1 MSLEELR
8 GELEELTAEEM
19 MIVDENAEYLGV
31 SRLLLMENAG
41 RSVADVIEKRVGIRG
56 KRVVIVA
63 GRGNKGGDGFAAAR
77 HIASRGGRPVVIL
90 IGKGAD
96 IEGREAKHN
105 WEMIKRMDWSVRLL
119 ELGDAVNLDVL
130 RRELEGA
137 DAIVDALIG
146 TGLRGPLREPLLSV
160 VKIINSC
167 KAFKVSVDVPTGVD
181 PSTGEVHGEAVKAD
195 VTVTMHKPK
204 RGLRGNERYTG
215 EVVVANI
222 GVPPE
227 AEIIVGPGDVRFT
240 IRRRPPESKKGDWG
254 RVLVVGG
261 GWQYSGAPALAAL
274 AALRGGCDL
283 AVVIAPQSVSGAIR
297 SFSPNLIVQE
307 VEGLKFTPKHVDMV
321 IKTAERFDCVV
332 VGPGMGVDEEVF
344 EAARLIIDKLRNLGK
359 PMVID
364 ADGLKALS
372 RGLDVVKGAKA
383 VLTPHAGEFKLLFGT
398 SLEGSWADKAL
409 KVRGLAKE
417 HEVTLLVKAH
427 PEDVISDG
435 VRVKVNMT
443 GNPAMTVGGTGDVLT
458 GLTASILS
466 RGFPCLRAAA
476 AASFIC
482 GAAGSLAAEEK
493 GYHILATDVIDKIPE
508 VVRRFEPWVEGLS
521 AVLERRRAWS

>member
-1 MSLEELR
+1 VSLEELR

-19 MIVDENAEYLGV
+19 MIVDENSEYLGV
-31 SRLLLMENAG
+31 PRLLLMENAG
-41 RSVADVIEKRVGIRG
+41 RSVADVIEQRVGIKG
-56 KRVVIVA
+56 KRIVRVA
-63 GRGNKGGDGFAAAR
+63 GRGNKGGDGFATAR
-77 HIASRGGRPVVIL
+77 HIACRGGRPVVIL
-90 IGKGAD
+90 VGKGDD
-96 IEGREAKHN
+96 IEGREAKCN
-105 WEMIKRMDWSVRLL
+105 WEMIRRMDWSIRLL
-119 ELGDAVNLDVL
+119 ELGDCANLDVL
-130 RRELEGA
+130 KGELEGA
-137 DAIVDALIG
+137 DVIVDALVG
-146 TGLRGPLREPLLSV
+146 TGLRGPLREPLLSI
-160 VKIINSC
+160 VKIMNSC
-167 KAFKVSVDVPTGVD
+167 KAFKVSIDVPTGVN
-181 PSTGEVHGEAVKAD
+181 PSTGEVRGDAVKAD

-204 RGLRGNERYTG
+204 KGLRGNEQYTG
-215 EVVVANI
+215 EIVIANI
-222 GVPPE
+222 GVPLE

-283 AVVIAPQSVSGAIR
+283 AVIMAPQSVSGVIR

-307 VEGLKFTPKHVDMV
+307 VEGLKFMPKHADEVV
-321 IKTAERFDCVV
+321 RVAERFDCVV

-344 EAARLIIDKLRNLGK
+344 EAARIIIERLRGLGK

-364 ADGLKALS
+364 ADGLKALA
-372 RGLDVVKGAKA
+372 RDLDIVKGANA
-383 VLTPHAGEFKLLFGT
+383 VLTPHSGEFRLLFGT
-398 SLEGSWADKAL
+398 SLEGSWAEKAL
-409 KVRGLAKE
+409 KVKKVAKE
-417 HEVTLLVKAH
+417 HEITLLVKAH

-443 GNPAMTVGGTGDVLT
+443 GDPAMTVGGTGDVLT

-508 VVRRFEPWVEGLS
+508 VMHHFEPWVEGLS
-521 AVLERRRAWS
+521 TILERRRV

>member
-1 MSLEELR
+1 VSLEELR
-8 GELEELTAEEM
+8 GELEELTAGEM
-19 MIVDENAEYLGV
+19 MIVDENSEYLGV
-31 SRLLLMENAG
+31 PRLLLMENAG
-41 RSVADVIEKRVGIRG
+41 RSVADVIEQRTGVKG
-56 KRVVIVA
+56 KKIVVVA

-77 HIASRGGRPVVIL
+77 HIACRGGRPVVIL
-90 IGKGAD
+90 VGRGAD
-96 IEGREAKHN
+96 IEGREAKYN
-105 WEMIKRMDWSVRLL
+105 WEMAKRMDWSIRLL
-119 ELGDAVNLDVL
+119 ELRDHADLDVL
-130 RRELEGA
+130 RKELGEA
-137 DAIVDALIG
+137 DVVIDALVG

-160 VKIINSC
+160 VKAINSC
-167 KAFKVSVDVPTGVD
+167 DAFKVSIDVPTGVN
-181 PSTGEVHGEAVKAD
+181 PSTGEVHGEAVEAD

-204 RGLRGNERYTG
+204 RGLRGNERHTG

-240 IRRRPPESKKGDWG
+240 VRRRPPESKKGDWG

-283 AVVIAPQSVSGAIR
+283 AVVMTSQSVSGAIR
-297 SFSPNLIVQE
+297 SFSPNLIVRE
-307 VEGLKFTPKHVDMV
+307 VEGLKFTPKHVDEV
-321 IKTAERFDCVV
+321 VRTAERFDCVV

-344 EAARLIIDKLRNLGK
+344 EATRIIVERLKGLGK

-364 ADGLKALS
+364 ADGLKALAG
-372 RGLDVVKGAKA
+372 GLDVVREANA
-383 VLTPHAGEFKLLFGT
+383 VLTPHAGEFTLLFST
-398 SLEGSWADKAL
+398 SLEGSWAEKAL
-409 KVRGLAKE
+409 KVKRVARE

-435 VRVKVNMT
+435 IRVKVNMT

-466 RGFPCLRAAA
+466 RGFSCLRAAA

-493 GYHILATDVIDKIPE
+493 GYHMLATDVIDKIPE
-508 VVRRFEPWVEGLS
+508 VMRRFEPWVEGLS
-521 AVLERRRAWS
+521 TVLDKRRA

>member
-19 MIVDENAEYLGV
+19 MIVDENSEYLGV

-41 RSVADVIEKRVGIRG
+41 RSVADVIEQRVGIKD
-56 KRVVIVA
+56 KRIVIVA

-77 HIASRGGRPVVIL
+77 HIACRGGKPAVIL
-90 IGKGAD
+90 IGRGVD

-105 WEMIKRMDWSVRLL
+105 WEIIKRMDWSMKLL
-119 ELGDAVNLDVL
+119 ELRDAVNLDVL
-130 RRELEGA
+130 RRGLEEA
-137 DAIVDALIG
+137 DVIVDALIG

-167 KAFKVSVDVPTGVD
+167 KAFKVSIDVPTGVD
-181 PSTGEVHGEAVKAD
+181 PSTGEVHGEAIKAD

-204 RGLRGNERYTG
+204 RGLRGNEQYTG

-240 IRRRPPESKKGDWG
+240 VRRRPPESKKGDWG
-254 RVLVVGG
+254 RVLVIGG
-261 GWQYSGAPALAAL
+261 GWQYSGAPGLAAL

-307 VEGLKFTPKHVDMV
+307 VEGFKFTPKHVDAV
-321 IKTAERFDCVV
+321 VRIAERFDCIV
-332 VGPGMGVDEEVF
+332 VGPGMGIDEEVF
-344 EAARLIIDKLRNLGK
+344 EASRLIIDKLRSLGK

-372 RGLDVVKGAKA
+372 RSLDVVKGAKA
-383 VLTPHAGEFKLLFGT
+383 VLTPHVGEFKLLFGT

-409 KVRGLAKE
+409 KVKRLAKE

-466 RGFPCLRAAA
+466 RGFSCLRAAA

-493 GYHILATDVIDKIPE
+493 GYHILATDVVDKIPE
-508 VVRRFEPWVEGLS
+508 VMRRFEPWVEGLS
-521 AVLERRRAWS
+521 VVLERRRA

>member
-1 MSLEELR
+1 VSLEELR

-19 MIVDENAEYLGV
+19 MIVDENSEYLGV
-31 SRLLLMENAG
+31 PRLLLMENAG
-41 RSVADVIEKRVGIRG
+41 RSVADVIEQRTGIKG
-56 KRVVIVA
+56 KKIVVVA

-77 HIASRGGRPVVIL
+77 HIACRGGRPVVIL
-90 IGKGAD
+90 VGRGID
-96 IEGREAKHN
+96 IEGREAKYN
-105 WEMIKRMDWSVRLL
+105 WEMVKRMDWSIRLL
-119 ELGDAVNLDVL
+119 ELRDHADLDVL
-130 RRELEGA
+130 RKELGEA
-137 DAIVDALIG
+137 DVIVDALIG

-160 VKIINSC
+160 VKAINSC
-167 KAFKVSVDVPTGVD
+167 NAFKVSIDVPTGVN
-181 PSTGEVHGEAVKAD
+181 PSTGEVHGEAIKAD

-204 RGLRGNERYTG
+204 KGLRGNEQYTG

-240 IRRRPPESKKGDWG
+240 VRRRLPESKKGDWG

-283 AVVIAPQSVSGAIR
+283 AVVMAPQSVSGAIR
-297 SFSPNLIVQE
+297 GFSPNLIVRE
-307 VEGLKFTPKHVDMV
+307 VEGLKFTLKHVDEV
-321 IKTAERFDCVV
+321 VRTAERFDCVV

-344 EAARLIIDKLRNLGK
+344 EATRIIVERLKGLGK

-364 ADGLKALS
+364 ADGLKALAEGLGIV
-372 RGLDVVKGAKA
+372 RGANA
-383 VLTPHAGEFKLLFGT
+383 VLTPHAGEFRLLFDT
-398 SLEGSWADKAL
+398 SLEGSWAEKAL
-409 KVRGLAKE
+409 KVKRIARE

-435 VRVKVNMT
+435 IRVKVNMT

-466 RGFPCLRAAA
+466 RGFSCFRAAA

-508 VVRRFEPWVEGLS
+508 VMRRFEPWVEGLS
-521 AVLERRRAWS
+521 TVLDKRRA